1 MVHQMNLASKPFEL
15 VLNEQKKV
23 EMRLNTP
30 ERRNIHIGDT
40 IVFTNQDDG
49 RILEVLVLNI
59 QIYPSFKELYANNDK
74 SLLGYDK
81 DDIADPD
88 DMLIYYKQENI
99 DNYGVLGITI
109 KLI

>member
-1 MVHQMNLASKPFEL
+1 MVYHMHLASKPFEL
-15 VLNEQKKV
+15 IKNGKKV
-23 EMRLNTP
+23 IEMRLNTP
-30 ERRNIHIGDT
+30 DRSHIAIGDK

-81 DDIADPD
+81 DEIANPD

-99 DNYGVLGITI
+99 DKYGVLGITI